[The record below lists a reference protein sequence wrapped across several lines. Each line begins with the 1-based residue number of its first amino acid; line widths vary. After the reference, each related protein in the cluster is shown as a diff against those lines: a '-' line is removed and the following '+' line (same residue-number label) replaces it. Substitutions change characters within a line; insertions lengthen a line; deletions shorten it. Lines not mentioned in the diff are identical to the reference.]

1 MGFNY
6 GSKRLMVYF
15 GMTIKDKKT
24 TGANPKCRYHSWQ
37 SNMSSGLWGFGRPW
51 HRRTVGPSRGPCRR
65 RRLKEAQTLSSTK
78 VAMLQRLPLVARP
91 SNTATRSRWCFAAWG
106 EPSTEWGRYRDW
118 GRSNLPVASASI
130 HVVQVCR
137 YKRGCCRFTQFNKQ
151 LLYYLY

>member
-1 MGFNY
+1 MGQKDWWY
-6 GSKRLMVYF
+6 ISVWPPK
-15 GMTIKDKKT
+15 IKK
-24 TGANPKCRYHSWQ
+24 PQERIQ
-37 SNMSSGLWGFGRPW
+37 SADITAGNRTCQVDCGGFGRPW
-51 HRRTVGPSRGPCRR
+51 HRRTVGPSRGPCLR

-106 EPSTEWGRYRDW
+106 EASTEWGRYRDW

-137 YKRGCCRFTQFNKQ
+137 YKRGCCRFTQINKQ